1 MPLSAKTIRTQ
12 ISILK
17 PLLSSCSL
25 ATLRK
30 GQNAIGELMEFR
42 LRHQTVIKH
51 HAFERFQ
58 GGWVIPKD
66 QRRPGVILY
75 LHGGGYTCGNL
86 EYALGF
92 GSVLAVQTGMR
103 VFCAA
108 YRLAPEHPFP
118 AALDDTLEAYEY
130 LLQKGHQPQQIAL
143 CGESAGG
150 GLCYSLCNK
159 LQEKGMPLPGGIIA
173 LSPWTDLTAS
183 GNSYLLN
190 RDIDPSMTREVLDFY
205 AKNYATDLTDPLVS
219 PLFADLSGMPPSL
232 IFVGGDEIM
241 LSDSQ
246 HIHEKLCSAGCI
258 SQLVVTPERWHAY
271 LLYNLEEDQK
281 DFDEINRFLT
291 KRVCE
296 ESKLRWMRL
305 DNAAKIYPAA
315 RRENWSSLFRL
326 SMTLTEEID
335 VPVLQSALDVTV
347 RRFPSFAARLRRGV
361 FWYYLQQLPAAPM
374 VQPEYSYPMPRMDRD
389 EIRKC
394 AFRVIVYKNR
404 IALEVFHCL
413 TDGNG
418 ALVFLK
424 SLVAEYLQQKYDI
437 SIPAEHGV
445 LGRLEE
451 PSEAEIEDS
460 FQKYPGTLNASRKEN
475 NAWKIKGE
483 LDPTG
488 FLHLTCFEMSAEQV
502 RAAAH
507 QHGVSVNTFLAA
519 ALFMAIQQLQIEQEP
534 VQSRRGPIRV
544 LLPVNLR
551 KLFPSTTLRNFAM
564 YFTPE
569 ILPKLG
575 FYEFQEICKVID
587 HSKGME
593 VTPKRMSMR
602 IAANVGS
609 ERMLVIKLMPLFIK
623 NFVMKAVF
631 DAVGERKACLSMSNL
646 GNVQLPDAMMPYVE
660 HLDFILGIQATRPHN
675 CGVITFKDKVRVNF
689 IHNLRHPVLEQ
700 HYHRVLQSLGI
711 SATVESNQQE
721 DGVCTV

>member
-1 MPLSAKTIRTQ
+1 MSLSPKAVRAQ
-12 ISILK
+12 IAIIK

-30 GQNAIGELMEFR
+30 GQNKIGELMEFQ
-42 LRHQTVIKH
+42 LRHHTVIKH
-51 HAFERFQ
+51 HDFENFQ

-66 QRRPGVILY
+66 ERRQGVILY
-75 LHGGGYTCGNL
+75 LHGGGYTCGDL

-103 VFCAA
+103 VFCAG

-118 AALDDTLEAYEY
+118 AALEDALESYRY
-130 LLQKGHQPQQIAL
+130 LLQKGYGPEHIAL

-150 GLCYSLCNK
+150 GLCYSLCMK
-159 LQEKGMPLPGGIIA
+159 LREEGLPMPGGIIGI
-173 LSPWTDLTAS
+173 SPWTDMTAS
-183 GNSYLLN
+183 GVSYEQN
-190 RDIDPSMTREVLDFY
+190 KSVDPSLTVETLDFY
-205 AKNYATDLTDPLVS
+205 AKCYTTDREDPYVS
-219 PLFADLSGMPPSL
+219 PLLGELNDMPPSL
-232 IFVGGDEIM
+232 LFVGGDEIM
-241 LSDSQ
+241 LSDAEEL
-246 HIHEKLCSAGCI
+246 HKKLLYSGRK
-258 SQLVVTPERWHAY
+258 SQLVVAPERRHGY
-271 LLYNLEEDQK
+271 LLFNLDEDQK
-281 DFDEINRFLT
+281 DFSLINRFLSQQISG
-291 KRVCE
+291 

-326 SMTLTEEID
+326 SMSLKEDIDPEI
-335 VPVLQSALDVTV
+335 LQSALDVTV
-347 RRFPSFAARLRRGV
+347 RRFPSFAARLRRGL
-361 FWYYLQQLPAAPM
+361 FWYYLQQLQHAPE
-374 VQPEYSYPMPRMDRD
+374 VRPEYSYPMTRMGRD

-394 AFRVIVYKNR
+394 AFRVIYYRNR

-451 PSEAEIEDS
+451 PTEAEMEDS
-460 FQKYPGTLNASRKEN
+460 FQKYAGTLNASRKEN
-475 NAWKIKGE
+475 TAWKLRE
-483 LDPTG
+483 PLDPTG
-488 FLHLTCFEMSAEQV
+488 FFHVTCFRLPADVV
-502 RAAAH
+502 RQKAH
-507 QHGVSVNTFLAA
+507 EYGVSVNTFLSA
-519 ALFMAIQQLQIEQEP
+519 ALMMALQQLQLEREP
-534 VQSRRGPIRV
+534 NQSRRGPIRV

-575 FYEFQEICKVID
+575 FYEFKEICQIID
-587 HSKGME
+587 HSKGIE

-609 ERMLVIKLMPLFIK
+609 ERMLAVKLMPLFVK

-631 DAVGERKACLSMSNL
+631 DAVGEKKSCLSMSNL
-646 GNVQLPDAMMPYVE
+646 GKVQLPEKMMDYVQRM
-660 HLDFILGIQATRPHN
+660 DFILGIQATKPNN
-675 CGVITFKDKVRVNF
+675 CGVITFKDTVYVNF
-689 IHNLRHPVLEQ
+689 IRNIRDPALER

-711 SATVESNQQE
+711 QATVESNQQE
-721 DGVCTV
+721 D